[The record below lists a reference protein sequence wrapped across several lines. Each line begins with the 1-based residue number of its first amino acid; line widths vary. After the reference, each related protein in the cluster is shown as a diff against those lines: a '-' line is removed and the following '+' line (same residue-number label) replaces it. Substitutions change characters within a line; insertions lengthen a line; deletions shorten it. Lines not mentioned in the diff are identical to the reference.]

1 MLPLLAGVTSKLLLP
16 SAKNKKSGAEVA
28 SAITKRQSKQNDN
41 QNNSTAKSSPIIKT
55 ISVAKLLDLKTP
67 DSSENAIIKSEKPGS
82 DFEPIDN
89 VLDKIDDVLFSIKN
103 TIITT
108 NKFKK
113 DKLSKENQEKKK
125 IQKRER
131 EAQLERKPRTFG
143 LEKLR
148 PKVPD
153 IPFLDRITQF
163 FSAILIGSL
172 VSFLIKKYEE
182 IVFFITDIFEKIKS
196 FFKVLEPIFNPIWNG
211 LKWIV
216 GEGAIL
222 IAKIVGVPPIDAD
235 KNTIL
240 QNLSEITKSI
250 PIIGNLFKGIEN
262 IVKSLGFGGTPNDP
276 SGQPGGPPTASGD
289 LFEIIAGGE
298 GGYNSVNRGNAG
310 DTPGGAQSIFGKPLT
325 EMTVGEV
332 RRAQKSRRVFAVGK
346 YQIIPDTMEG
356 FVRVMKISDADKFD
370 AATQEKF
377 KEYVINYKRPA
388 VGRYIRGES
397 SNRALAA
404 QELAREFA
412 SVGLA
417 FPEAGRV
424 RGESRYSGTAGNRA
438 SISPERVEAALD
450 IARSGKGVSTSSTTP
465 PTQSPSVSSQKTSTQ
480 SPSVS
485 LQKTS
490 TSTSTQSPSVSLQKT
505 STQSPSVSLQK
516 TSTQSSSV
524 SLQKTSTQSSSVSL
538 QKTST
543 QSPSVS
549 SQQTST
555 STQSS
560 SVSSQQTSTQQP
572 IPLSSVQQI
581 YSKSKNESM
590 ITSIYDQAEYE
601 VSGGSQK
608 NLIIPIPVNTQTSP
622 TMMGGTSSLI
632 PIGLS
637 KTEVLNSYYRAQLMG
652 FLYKQG

>member
-1 MLPLLAGVTSKLLLP
+1 MLPLLAGTASKLLLP
-16 SAKNKKSGAEVA
+16 SAKKKSGAEVA
-28 SAITKRQSKQNDN
+28 SAITKKKYKQSDTQSDS
-41 QNNSTAKSSPIIKT
+41 STKSAPITKT
-55 ISVAKLLDLKTP
+55 ISAAKLLDLKVP
-67 DSSENAIIKSEKPGS
+67 NSNENTIVKSDKPGG
-82 DFEPIDN
+82 DFKPIDDMIDRIDN
-89 VLDKIDDVLFSIKN
+89 VLYSIKK
-103 TIITT
+103 TIIST

-113 DKLSKENQEKKK
+113 DKLSKDNQEKKK

-143 LEKLR
+143 LSKLKT
-148 PKVPD
+148 KVPD
-153 IPFLDRITQF
+153 IPFLDRVTQF
-163 FSAILIGSL
+163 FGAILIGSL
-172 VSFLIKKYEE
+172 VSFLINKYEE
-182 IVFFITDIFEKIKS
+182 IVSFITNIFEKIKS
-196 FFKVLEPIFNPIWNG
+196 FFEALEPIFNPIWQG

-216 GEGAIL
+216 GEGAKL
-222 IAKIVGVPPIDAD
+222 IAKIIGVPPIDAE

-250 PIIGNLFKGIEN
+250 PVIGNLFKGIED
-262 IVKSLGFGGTPNDP
+262 IVKGLGFDGGTGQPTM
-276 SGQPGGPPTASGD
+276 QPGGAPTASGD

-310 DTPGGAQSIFGKPLT
+310 DTPGGAQSVFGKPLT

-332 RRAQKSRRVFAVGK
+332 RKAQKSRRVFAVGK

-356 FVRVMKISDADKFD
+356 FVRVMKISDSDKFD

-397 SNRALAA
+397 SDRALAA

-450 IARSGKGVSTSSTTP
+450 IARSGKGVSTPISTSAPTHTTTP
-465 PTQSPSVSSQKTSTQ
+465 SVQSPST
-480 SPSVS
+480 
-485 LQKTS
+485 
-490 TSTSTQSPSVSLQKT
+490 
-505 STQSPSVSLQK
+505 
-516 TSTQSSSV
+516 SSSV
-524 SLQKTSTQSSSVSL
+524 QISV
-538 QKTST
+538 
-543 QSPSVS
+543 P
-549 SQQTST
+549 
-555 STQSS
+555 
-560 SVSSQQTSTQQP
+560 TQQSF
-572 IPLSSVQQI
+572 PLSSVQQVP
-581 YSKSKNESM
+581 SRSKNQNM
-590 ITSIYDQAEYE
+590 ITSISDQAEYE
-601 VSGGSQK
+601 VPGGVQK
-608 NLIIPIPVNTQTSP
+608 SSIIPLPINTQTSP
-622 TMMGGTSSLI
+622 AMMGGSSSSLI
-632 PIGLS
+632 PIGPS

>member
-1 MLPLLAGVTSKLLLP
+1 MLPLLAGAASKLLLP
-16 SAKNKKSGAEVA
+16 SAKKKKSGAEVA
-28 SAITKRQSKQNDN
+28 SAITKRQSKQDDS
-41 QNNSTAKSSPIIKT
+41 QNSSTTKSSPIIKT
-55 ISVAKLLDLKTP
+55 ISTAKLLDLKVP
-67 DSSENAIIKSEKPGS
+67 DSKENAIVKSEKSGG
-82 DFEPIDN
+82 DFES
-89 VLDKIDDVLFSIKN
+89 IDDVLDRIDDIISSIKK
-103 TIITT
+103 TIIST

-125 IQKRER
+125 VQKRER

-143 LEKLR
+143 LGKLKT
-148 PKVPD
+148 KVPD

-163 FSAILIGSL
+163 FGAILVGSL
-172 VSFLIKKYEE
+172 VSFLIDKYEE
-182 IVFFITDIFEKIKS
+182 IVSFITNIFEKIKS
-196 FFKVLEPIFNPIWNG
+196 FFKTLEPIFNPIWNG

-216 GEGAIL
+216 GEGAKI
-222 IAKIVGVPPIDAD
+222 IAKIMGVPPVDAD

-250 PIIGNLFKGIEN
+250 PIIGNLFKGIED
-262 IVKSLGFGGTPNDP
+262 IVKSLGFGGTPGQP
-276 SGQPGGPPTASGD
+276 SVQPGGPPTASGD

-356 FVRVMKISDADKFD
+356 FVRVMKISDSDKFD

-377 KEYVINYKRPA
+377 KEYVINYKRPE

-450 IARSGKGVSTSSTTP
+450 VARSGKGVSTSPSTTQTPTQSP
-465 PTQSPSVSSQKTSTQ
+465 PVSSPTLSQTLTQSPSVSPPTLS
-480 SPSVS
+480 
-485 LQKTS
+485 
-490 TSTSTQSPSVSLQKT
+490 
-505 STQSPSVSLQK
+505 
-516 TSTQSSSV
+516 
-524 SLQKTSTQSSSVSL
+524 
-538 QKTST
+538 
-543 QSPSVS
+543 
-549 SQQTST
+549 
-555 STQSS
+555 
-560 SVSSQQTSTQQP
+560 QTSTQQS
-572 IPLSSVQQI
+572 ISLSSVQQVS
-581 YSKSKNESM
+581 SKSKNESM
-590 ITSIYDQAEYE
+590 ITSISDQAEYE
-601 VSGGSQK
+601 VPGGSQK
-608 NLIIPIPVNTQTSP
+608 SSIIPLPINIQTSP
-622 TMMGGTSSLI
+622 TMMGRASSSLI
-632 PIGLS
+632 PIGPS

>member
-1 MLPLLAGVTSKLLLP
+1 MLPLLAGAASKLLLP
-16 SAKNKKSGAEVA
+16 SAKKKSGAEVA
-28 SAITKRQSKQNDN
+28 SAITNKKSKQSDT
-41 QNNSTAKSSPIIKT
+41 QSDSGKKSSPIIKT
-55 ISVAKLLDLKTP
+55 ISTVKLLDLKVP
-67 DSSENAIIKSEKPGS
+67 DSNENAIVKSDKPGG
-82 DFEPIDN
+82 DF
-89 VLDKIDDVLFSIKN
+89 KSIDDVMDRIDNILFSIKK
-103 TIITT
+103 TIIST

-113 DKLSKENQEKKK
+113 DKISKDNQEKKK
-125 IQKRER
+125 VQKRER

-143 LEKLR
+143 LSKLKT
-148 PKVPD
+148 KVPD
-153 IPFLDRITQF
+153 VPFLDRIMQF
-163 FSAILIGSL
+163 FGAILIGSL
-172 VSFLIKKYEE
+172 VSFLINKYEE
-182 IVFFITDIFEKIKS
+182 IVSFITNIFEKIKS
-196 FFKVLEPIFNPIWNG
+196 FFESLEPIFNPIWQG

-216 GEGAIL
+216 GEGAKL
-222 IAKIVGVPPIDAD
+222 IAKIIGVPPIDAE

-250 PIIGNLFKGIEN
+250 PVIGNLFKGIED
-262 IVKSLGFGGTPNDP
+262 IVKGLGFGGGAGQPTM
-276 SGQPGGPPTASGD
+276 QPGGAPTASGD

-310 DTPGGAQSIFGKPLT
+310 DTPGGAQSVFGKPLT

-356 FVRVMKISDADKFD
+356 FVRVMKISDSDKFD

-397 SNRALAA
+397 SDRAAAA

-450 IARSGKGVSTSSTTP
+450 IARSGKGSAPSPTTTPSTQPSTSPTQVSTP
-465 PTQSPSVSSQKTSTQ
+465 PVQSPSTTSSPVQISA
-480 SPSVS
+480 
-485 LQKTS
+485 
-490 TSTSTQSPSVSLQKT
+490 
-505 STQSPSVSLQK
+505 
-516 TSTQSSSV
+516 
-524 SLQKTSTQSSSVSL
+524 
-538 QKTST
+538 
-543 QSPSVS
+543 S
-549 SQQTST
+549 SQQ
-555 STQSS
+555 QSFS
-560 SVSSQQTSTQQP
+560 F
-572 IPLSSVQQI
+572 SSVQQVP
-581 YSKSKNESM
+581 SKSKNQNM
-590 ITSIYDQAEYE
+590 ITSISDQAEYE
-601 VSGGSQK
+601 VPGGSQK
-608 NLIIPIPVNTQTSP
+608 NSIIPIPINTQNSP
-622 TMMGGTSSLI
+622 TMMGGGSSSII
-632 PIGLS
+632 PMGLS